1 MITCT
6 GICSLIRPTCLS
18 EGWKFIE
25 KYHQEWKIIGKV
37 AKCYNKE
44 SIARH
49 NTACVHRQF
58 EGGSKPAPATVKGW
72 KKSKK
77 VGRKKFEERKVRG
90 LHEKVNQH
98 RSDHRINQQLNVRSA
113 LRWVKQLRHG
123 NPKIQKWSF
132 HYQIWAKIGKLGEE
146 ILWLRNPIRS
156 GGYYCRAGKQMQR
169 PEPWKAV
176 VRFFNVKI
184 LHFKDVP
191 QWRHVSRVYLLS
203 IRVFS
208 SGAFLF
214 HLFHGFF
221 FAAVRPYLHTR
232 KKDPK
237 TSLAEPSRR
246 CSCERRQ
253 KEEKNFTNNRI
264 RKRNRKKL
272 CYGLVSF

>member
-132 HYQIWAKIGKLGEE
+132 HYQIWAKIGKLGRRDFVIEKSDTVGRLLLPCWE
-146 ILWLRNPIRS
+146 TDAEARAVES
-156 GGYYCRAGKQMQR
+156 GGQ
-169 PEPWKAV
+169 
-176 VRFFNVKI
+176 
-184 LHFKDVP
+184 
-191 QWRHVSRVYLLS
+191 
-203 IRVFS
+203 VF
-208 SGAFLF
+208 
-214 HLFHGFF
+214 
-221 FAAVRPYLHTR
+221 
-232 KKDPK
+232 
-237 TSLAEPSRR
+237 
-246 CSCERRQ
+246 
-253 KEEKNFTNNRI
+253 
-264 RKRNRKKL
+264 
-272 CYGLVSF
+272 